1 MTDSAHDGDRR
12 GHWIDRLSEFLP
24 GFLQSHPILRRFH
37 EKASAVLHGSVAM
50 GIDDAFADLDLWL
63 LVPEGD
69 MTQLDAASETRFFE
83 LELDGKEGHL
93 NAESV
98 GAFSARVRGCDMD
111 AIFQL
116 RTAEVLADPTG
127 AARELV
133 GLARR
138 PMRPEVSLAFFRY
151 HYVEMRG
158 EHRSWDN
165 PIERSEPVGALLAL
179 SKTIAHALRAAI
191 VLDRQPYPYDKWL
204 HHAAGATPTG
214 KLLLPG
220 LERIL
225 DLLAADKLR
234 AGGPESDHP
243 IGVEL
248 RVMRQVLIDAAEA
261 GGIRQPWL
269 RKWWL
274 HMDEACEGIRD
285 IRW

>member
-1 MTDSAHDGDRR
+1 MTDSAHTGDSR
-12 GHWIDRLSEFLP
+12 GYWIARLSDFLP
-24 GFLQSHPILRRFH
+24 GFLQGHAILREFH
-37 EKASAVLHGSVAM
+37 KRASVVLHGSVAM
-50 GIDDAFADLDLWL
+50 GIDDAFTDLDLWL
-63 LVPEGD
+63 LMPEDD

-83 LELDGKEGHL
+83 FDLDGKKGHF
-93 NAESV
+93 NAEST
-98 GAFSARVRGCDMD
+98 GAFCARVQGCDMD

-116 RTAEVLADPTG
+116 RSAAVLADPV
-127 AARELV
+127 AAV
-133 GLARR
+133 GEIVRLARR

-179 SKTIAHALRAAI
+179 SKTVAHALRAAI

-204 HHAAGATPTG
+204 HHAAGSTPTG
-214 KLLLPG
+214 RRLLPA

-225 DLLAADKLR
+225 DLLAADGLR

-243 IGVEL
+243 IGKEL

-261 GGIRQPWL
+261 ADIHQPWL
-269 RKWWL
+269 RQWWL
-274 HMDEACEGIRD
+274 HMDEAGDGIRD